1 MKTIV
6 LLIVSSL
13 FLSNMPN
20 NKENDSIKKV
30 MTYKIEKTERF
41 VLFVGRLEKIKGV
54 QGEKALSQKGI
65 YILKVKS
72 EKGLSSQKV
81 IF

>member
-30 MTYKIEKTERF
+30 MALKIEKTD
-41 VLFVGRLEKIKGV
+41 KIKV
-54 QGEKALSQKGI
+54 ESLVNSRTPI
-65 YILKVKS
+65 IIVKRD
-72 EKGLSSQKV
+72 
-81 IF
+81 